1 LWASGP
7 LTYNSLT
14 NLKVSGLQ
22 FSVINNSSMAKNTN
36 FQIYN
41 VGDIVK
47 IEEKDRKKM
56 SLGDKVADRV
66 TAVSGTMSFVILH
79 VLIFGGWILINTGIL
94 PLLEPFDPF
103 PFSLLTTA
111 VSLEAIFL
119 SIFVLITQ
127 NKQSLIADKRAK
139 IDLQINLI
147 AERENTKLINMV
159 LDMQEFLGMRKKS
172 DPEMKELRKKTDIKT
187 LAKELEKAEV
197 EIKRK
202 K

>member
-1 LWASGP
+1 MS
-7 LTYNSLT
+7 
-14 NLKVSGLQ
+14 
-22 FSVINNSSMAKNTN
+22 KNRG
-36 FQIYN
+36 FRIYN

-47 IEEKDRKKM
+47 IEEKDREKM
-56 SLGDKVADRV
+56 SVGDKLADRV
-66 TAVSGTMSFVILH
+66 TGISGSMRFVILH
-79 VLIFGGWILINTGIL
+79 VIIFGGWILVNTGIL
-94 PLLEPFDPF
+94 PVTRAFDPF

-159 LDMQEFLGMRKKS
+159 LDMQEFIGMRKKS
-172 DPEMKELRKKTDIKT
+172 DPEMKELRKKTNIKT
-187 LAKELEKAEV
+187 LAKELEKAEIR
-197 EIKRK
+197 IKRK
-202 K
+202 KQT